1 MTRPAVSRRV
11 LAALIAGLGALLTAQ
26 AAEDIFDFIPQ
37 GGRTLLANV
46 LAGRK
51 AEDVRAMVS
60 VKHTRDEWVAELKR
74 RGPQFPTIGRLS
86 EKELLTLAD
95 YMSFNLPLPL
105 SKVPATATKAAW
117 DKALPL
123 DGRDMTLEYCQ
134 GCHIVTVVV
143 TQDRTKQAWL
153 GSMNKP
159 SHVQIKLNAQQR
171 EALANYL
178 VLNAAIPIDQVPED
192 LRAGGATY

>member
-1 MTRPAVSRRV
+1 MKRPAVSTRV
-11 LAALIAGLGALLTAQ
+11 LVALVAGLGALFAAQ

-37 GGRTLLANV
+37 GGRTLLAGV

-51 AEDVRAMVS
+51 ADDIRAVVS
-60 VKHTRDEWVAELKR
+60 LKHTRDEWVAELKR
-74 RGPQFPTIGRLS
+74 RGPQFPAVQRLS
-86 EKELLTLAD
+86 EKEMLTLAD
-95 YMSFNLPLPL
+95 YMSFNLPLAPA
-105 SKVPATATKAAW
+105 KVPATATRAAW
-117 DKALPL
+117 DKALPP

>member
-1 MTRPAVSRRV
+1 MKQRAVSTRV
-11 LAALIAGLGALLTAQ
+11 LAAAVAGLGALFAAQ
-26 AAEDIFDFIPQ
+26 AAQDIFDFIPQ

-51 AEDVRAMVS
+51 AEDIRSVVG
-60 VKHTRDEWVAELKR
+60 VKHTRDEWVVELKR
-74 RGPQFPTIGRLS
+74 RGPQFPALQRLS
-86 EKELLTLAD
+86 DQELATLAD
-95 YMSFNLPLPL
+95 YMSFNLPLPAA
-105 SKVPATATKAAW
+105 KVPATPTKAAW
-117 DKALPL
+117 DKALPI

>member
-1 MTRPAVSRRV
+1 MKRPAVSTRV
-11 LAALIAGLGALLTAQ
+11 LVALVAGLGALFAAQ

-37 GGRTLLANV
+37 GGRTLLAGV

-51 AEDVRAMVS
+51 ADDIRAVVS
-60 VKHTRDEWVAELKR
+60 LKHTRDEWVAELKR
-74 RGPQFPTIGRLS
+74 RGPQFPAVQRLS
-86 EKELLTLAD
+86 EKEMLTLAD
-95 YMSFNLPLPL
+95 YMSFNLPLAPA
-105 SKVPATATKAAW
+105 KVPATATRAAW
-117 DKALPL
+117 DKALPA